1 MIGELVAL
9 ALMIGVLIALRT
21 PPPSG
26 KNDDDDDGPGQLR
39 RIRVPVEACGGPRN
53 FRR

>member
-9 ALMIGVLIALRT
+9 ALVIGVLIALWT
-21 PPPSG
+21 PPPG
-26 KNDDDDDGPGQLR
+26 RDDDDDDDGPGQLR
-39 RIRVPVEACGGPRN
+39 RIRVEAGGDRRK